1 MREVLIDNGSM
12 HERMG
17 DKRCSR
23 AYYIVFNV
31 GGRGQD
37 GLFIKILTSEVQAFE
52 VIAKKFL
59 TETGSSPFSTGK
71 GFKKLHRMFESNI
84 ALQPGKDFYLVI
96 EHSLVEQQ
104 KWSVVIVDNE
114 QSFFGTK
121 REIEK

>member
-23 AYYIVFNV
+23 AYYILFNV
-31 GGRGQD
+31 GVGDRMAFTN
-37 GLFIKILTSEVQAFE
+37 LEVQAFE

-71 GFKKLHRMFESNI
+71 GFKKLHRMFESTI
-84 ALQPGKDFYLVI
+84 ALQPA
-96 EHSLVEQQ
+96 
-104 KWSVVIVDNE
+104 
-114 QSFFGTK
+114 
-121 REIEK
+121 